1 MASHRKPNPDWKQFE
16 RLVARIEADAGP
28 LGLKVLSPD
37 RIPCKITGRLREV
50 DASVRTTIGTTNVL
64 ITIECRKRR
73 PKQDVTWI
81 EQLATKKHAIG
92 ASRTIAVS
100 SSGFSDGAV
109 TAARYHGI
117 DLRRLT
123 DVSTDEINR
132 LMRLDFVLFTHKR
145 CALARVALRFFRS
158 SKWSIPDQNKVDL
171 ILPRT
176 TDTRR
181 HIFKNTKSAASWSL
195 NDLWLQLQQA
205 TDPFSGIAKGCAPVV
220 RTACFPYPGNV
231 TIRTPKGP
239 RKLGDVLLSVALW
252 LEVEQ
257 VTIDE
262 AKKIEYA
269 GPDGRNIQ
277 RIEFAS
283 KEAGAEEWRISLQMP
298 KGCTDLKQIKT
309 GGNWPN
315 RACEKGSVQKGSV
328 L

>member
-1 MASHRKPNPDWKQFE
+1 MASCRKANPDWKQFE

-28 LGLKVLSPD
+28 LGLRVLSPD

-73 PKQDVTWI
+73 PRQDVTWI
-81 EQLATKKHAIG
+81 EQLAAKKHAIG

-100 SSGFSDGAV
+100 SSGFSDEAV
-109 TAARYHGI
+109 VVASYHGI
-117 DLRRLT
+117 DLRQLS
-123 DVSTDEINR
+123 DVSTDEINK
-132 LMRLDFVLFTHKR
+132 LIPLDFVLFAHKR
-145 CALARVALRFFRS
+145 CSLSRVAFRFFRS
-158 SKWSIPDQNKVDL
+158 NKWSIPNPNKVDL
-171 ILPRT
+171 VLPRT
-176 TDTRR
+176 TDTCR
-181 HIFKNTKSAASWSL
+181 HIFKNTQSKTSWSL

-205 TDPFSGIAKGCAPVV
+205 TNPFVGLAKGCAPVV

-231 TIRTPKGP
+231 TIDTPNGP

-257 VTIDE
+257 ITIEE

-269 GPDGRNIQ
+269 APDGQTIQ

-283 KEAGAEEWRISLQMP
+283 KEPGAEEWRISLQMP
-298 KGCTDLKQIKT
+298 KGCTDLKQLKT
-309 GGNWPN
+309 GGNWPVS
-315 RACEKGSVQKGSV
+315 SVHS
-328 L
+328 